1 MSHLDKPTL
10 TYHEVDG
17 LLYPNLQIS
26 NESTTGQHPLGK
38 FGRLALNYQRNHHPQ
53 RFQILQM
60 EGNLMSKMYQVEQEA
75 LERMEQLT
83 NQLLRLQ
90 PMPQTDDT
98 LERTRHLNQIKST
111 AEELVMNDIILKPR

>member
-1 MSHLDKPTL
+1 MNHPDKPTL

-26 NESTTGQHPLGK
+26 NEAIRDQQPLGK
-38 FGRLALNYQRNHHPQ
+38 FGRLALNHLRNHHPQ

-60 EGNLMSKMYQVEQEA
+60 EGNLMTKIHQVEQEA

-83 NQLLRLQ
+83 DQLLLLQ
-90 PMPQTDDT
+90 PLPQTDDT

>member
-1 MSHLDKPTL
+1 MT
-10 TYHEVDG
+10 
-17 LLYPNLQIS
+17 
-26 NESTTGQHPLGK
+26 
-38 FGRLALNYQRNHHPQ
+38 
-53 RFQILQM
+53 
-60 EGNLMSKMYQVEQEA
+60 KMHQVEQEV

-83 NQLLRLQ
+83 GQLLRLH